1 MKNLIIAIAVVISSF
16 LNAQEFDY
24 LPTST
29 TDQIIK
35 HSYYS
40 LSYSPK
46 YKLAEWVA
54 YKLTPEMVN
63 GQEKPTHDYRADPKI
78 GSGMPEISDY
88 KNSGYVKAH
97 LAPIDDMK
105 IDQTAM
111 SEGYFMSNIS
121 PQSSA
126 FNSGTWK
133 ELEEKV
139 RTWVQTNGEVYV
151 VTGGILKNNKGHFGV
166 NKVSIPGE
174 YYKVVL
180 DTDPEYKVIGF
191 IMNNAKGYGKLKS
204 YAVSVDDIETIT
216 GIDFFPSLPDGI
228 EEEIENEID
237 LDYWTLNVNKSASK
251 NANAVQ
257 CKGIGRTSEV
267 RCKNKTTDPYG
278 YCKLHQNQIPDS
290 LKVAEQK

>member
-1 MKNLIIAIAVVISSF
+1 MKNLIIAIAVVITSC

-24 LPTST
+24 QPTST
-29 TDQIIK
+29 TNQIIN

-54 YKLTPEMVN
+54 YKLTPEMLS
-63 GQEKPTHDYRADPKI
+63 GQEKLTHDYRTDPKI
-78 GSGMPEISDY
+78 SSGLAEISDY

-97 LAPIDDMK
+97 LAPTDDMK
-105 IDQTAM
+105 LDQTAM
-111 SEGYFMSNIS
+111 SESYFMSNIS
-121 PQSSA
+121 PQSLA
-126 FNSGTWK
+126 FNSGIWK
-133 ELEEKV
+133 NLEEKV

-151 VTGGILKNNKGHFGV
+151 VAGGILKNNKGHFGV

-191 IMNNAKGYGKLKS
+191 VMPNQKEYGKLKS
-204 YAVSVDDIETIT
+204 YAVSVDYIETRT

-228 EEEIENEID
+228 EEDIEGEID
-237 LDYWTLNVNKSASK
+237 LDYWTLNVNNSAS
-251 NANAVQ
+251 NNSAAVQ

-267 RCKNKTTDPYG
+267 RCKNKTTNPNG
-278 YCKLHQNQIPDS
+278 YCKLHQNQVPDS
-290 LKVAEQK
+290 LKVEQK

>member
-1 MKNLIIAIAVVISSF
+1 MKNLIIAYAVVITSC

-24 LPTST
+24 QPTST

-63 GQEKPTHDYRADPKI
+63 GQEKPTHDYRADPKVS
-78 GSGMPEISDY
+78 SGMPELSDY

-97 LAPIDDMK
+97 LASIDDMK

-111 SEGYFMSNIS
+111 SEGYYMSNIS

-126 FNSGTWK
+126 FNSGIWK
-133 ELEEKV
+133 DLEEKV

-151 VTGGILKNNKGHFGV
+151 VAGGILKNNKGHFGV

-180 DTDPEYKVIGF
+180 DTDPDYKVIGF
-191 IMNNAKGYGKLKS
+191 IMTNAKGYGKLKS
-204 YAVSVDDIETIT
+204 YAVSVDDIETRT

-228 EEEIENEID
+228 EEEIEGEID
-237 LDYWTLNVNKSASK
+237 LDYWTLNVNNSASK
-251 NANAVQ
+251 NSAAVQ
-257 CKGIGRTSEV
+257 CKGIGRTSGV
-267 RCKNKTTDPYG
+267 RCKNKTTNLNG

-290 LKVAEQK
+290 LKVVEQK